1 MFTTHVGSMPLDY
14 SRENVR
20 RAFSD
25 MASIGLDYPPIP
37 QLRSFI
43 DMYMEPLRKHG
54 AVRKAGVRYLAGE
67 LESVPD
73 GEGIPE
79 LEDLSWAVG
88 ETFKGLGVRFCV
100 TGPFT
105 LASNILLKP
114 GGSPLIDSTLKLK
127 EFVLETLTD
136 YVATFVRRASEIGAD
151 MVVVDEPI
159 LTLMVGRD
167 RALFGYTVEEVST
180 ALDRLFEGVECRFRG
195 VHACYRV
202 PPMLSKIL
210 LTCERLN
217 YLDHEFADSP
227 ANIDA
232 YTREDLEAHE
242 KLLGMGVVSSKS
254 IRVENRVVV
263 ESRIRLLLEKFGKQ
277 LAFVKPDCGFGGF
290 KGALSSREEE
300 YSVALRKLRVVVEA
314 ADVYSS

>member
-14 SRENVR
+14 SPENVR

-25 MASIGLDYPPIP
+25 MASLGLDYPPVP

-43 DMYMEPLRKHG
+43 DMYMEPLRRAG
-54 AVRKAGVRYLAGE
+54 AVRREGARYLAGE
-67 LESVPD
+67 LGAVP
-73 GEGIPE
+73 EEAGIPE
-79 LEDLSWAVG
+79 LDHLSWAVG

-114 GGSPLIDSTLKLK
+114 GGSPLLDSVLKLK
-127 EFVLETLTD
+127 RFVLETLTE
-136 YVATFVRRASEIGAD
+136 YVSSFVREASERGAE

-159 LTLMVGRD
+159 LTVMVGR
-167 RALFGYTVEEVST
+167 RILFGYTAEELST
-180 ALDRLFEGVECRFRG
+180 ALDRLFDGVGCRFRG
-195 VHACYRV
+195 VHACYIV
-202 PPMLSKIL
+202 PPTLSRIL
-210 LTCERLN
+210 LSCERLN

-232 YTREDLEAHE
+232 YTGEELESHG

-254 IRVENRVVV
+254 IRVEDRGVV
-263 ESRIRLLLEKFGKQ
+263 ESRIRLLLDRFGRS

-290 KGALSSREEE
+290 KGMLSSREDE
-300 YSVALRKLRVVVEA
+300 YTVALRKLRVLVEA
-314 ADVYSS
+314 ARLYSP